1 MEKQDDA
8 VAQAVYQLR
17 QTPIVRDHLPALTDK
32 TFPQETG
39 SRDVLMVLFY
49 LTCKYSGPCDEKP
62 PLLRS
67 KSGLLWG
74 CGLNWGAKCTKNT
87 IWDGQGA
94 VT

>member
-1 MEKQDDA
+1 MTYFYPALRDDLAEVEKQDDA

-49 LTCKYSGPCDEKP
+49 LTCK
-62 PLLRS
+62 
-67 KSGLLWG
+67 
-74 CGLNWGAKCTKNT
+74 
-87 IWDGQGA
+87 
-94 VT
+94 